1 MAMERIQELEKQVG
15 NTESRNTESQQVDTG
30 NKANPKGDT
39 VDDDTIVTP
48 DGYAVPRQK
57 SARLVLLLYISCYR
71 VYI

>member
-1 MAMERIQELEKQVG
+1 MAIQRIQELEKQVG
-15 NTESRNTESQQVDTG
+15 NTESQQVDTG

-57 SARLVLLLYISCYR
+57 SARLVLLLYISC
-71 VYI
+71 